1 MKATDSEDQSH
12 GAGDM
17 KREINIVL
25 LSDEGELSE
34 EFPCLYSKKKRSRT
48 KRSHNLVKVQQNY
61 DSDDSDEDKQSH
73 LLTILHQNYDSDDS
87 VKDQHY
93 EPHKLH

>member
-1 MKATDSEDQSH
+1 MKATDSEDQTHGAGDSPSLREKRVKATYSEDQTH

-34 EFPCLYSKKKRSRT
+34 EFPCLYSKKKRS
-48 KRSHNLVKVQQNY
+48 
-61 DSDDSDEDKQSH
+61 
-73 LLTILHQNYDSDDS
+73 LT
-87 VKDQHY
+87 
-93 EPHKLH
+93 